1 MPDAVTILQKTEP
14 FSSLD
19 PKIWEGAGLRFR
31 RYPAGTCIA
40 RQGAPARN
48 YLFIVAEGKVEI
60 TVAGS
65 DGNKTVV
72 GYREPGQFFGSTALL
87 SREKYPASARAVTE
101 VTCLLFPRQVLSTLL
116 QEHPQFASYFSRNLA
131 ERLRELYSVVV
142 AEQTFD
148 AYHADNLLFRKP
160 VGEIMSS
167 PIITCQAR
175 DPITAVGQIMSRH
188 HIGAVLVMEGDRCR
202 GLISERDLVNKVI
215 ARGGHPEGMTAAEVM
230 NTRAVTVPAAST
242 VGDVFLALSRTP
254 AKYVMVTK
262 ENAPAGI
269 VSVSDLVKTR
279 TTGTLFTAEEIE
291 HQESITG
298 LAAIGHS
305 VDRVLQAL
313 VAEKASVQQIFAIM
327 TTLHDRL
334 TKKVIEISLEEM
346 AREGHGEP
354 PVPWCWLNLGSS
366 GRQEQTLRTDQD
378 NAVIYQDPEP
388 QAAEL
393 VKDYFTRLGAK
404 VVRGLEQCGFAR
416 CRGDVMANN
425 PSWCHSAAAWQQI
438 VANWLKDP
446 EPQNVRYLTIL
457 LDFRPVYGETRL
469 AKGLRH
475 HVFTLF
481 TSTGACRILAE
492 DDLQSRVP
500 LGLLG
505 QPAPARWGRHRGQ
518 INLKNSVCVHIVDGV
533 RIFSLEAG
541 IEANATLDRLAE
553 LARLN
558 ILPPAQ
564 TELWQA
570 AFEILMNLRIRENL
584 RQAMRGHKPDNYVDL
599 RQLNRYERAMLKEAM
614 AATAGLQETLER
626 HFAIS
631 I

>member
-1 MPDAVTILQKTEP
+1 MPDAIALLRKTEP

-19 PKIWEGAGLRFR
+19 PKIWEGTRLRFR
-31 RYPAGTCIA
+31 RYPAGTYIA
-40 RQGAPARN
+40 RQGTPARN

-65 DGNKTVV
+65 DGNETVV
-72 GYREPGQFFGSTALL
+72 GYREPGQFFGSTSLL
-87 SREKYPASARAVTE
+87 NGKKYPASARAVTE
-101 VTCLLFPRQVLSTLL
+101 VTCLLLPRQLFATLL
-116 QEHPQFASYFSRNLA
+116 QEHPQFASYFSRSLA
-131 ERLRELYSVVV
+131 ERLQELYSVVV

-160 VGEIMSS
+160 IETIMSS
-167 PIITCQAR
+167 PIITCR
-175 DPITAVGQIMSRH
+175 TSDPVTEVGQIMSRH
-188 HIGAVLVMEGDRCR
+188 HIGAVLVTEGDRCR
-202 GLISERDLVNKVI
+202 GLITERDLVNKVI
-215 ARGGHPEGMTAAEVM
+215 ARGGHPERMTAAEVM

-254 AKYVMVTK
+254 AKYVIVTK

-269 VSVSDLVKTR
+269 VSVSDLVKAR
-279 TTGTLFTAEEIE
+279 TAGALFTAEEIE
-291 HQESITG
+291 HQESIAG
-298 LAAIGHS
+298 LAAIGRS
-305 VDRVLQAL
+305 VDKVLQAL
-313 VAEKASVQQIFAIM
+313 VAEKATVRQIFAIM

-346 AREGHGEP
+346 ARDGHGEP

-378 NAVIYQDPEP
+378 NAIIYQDPEP

-393 VKDYFTRLGAK
+393 VKEYFTRLGAK
-404 VVRGLEQCGFAR
+404 VVQGLEQCGFAR
-416 CRGDVMANN
+416 CRGDVMASN
-425 PSWCHSAAAWQQI
+425 PSWCHSVTAWQQI
-438 VANWLKDP
+438 IANWLKDP

-457 LDFRPVYGETRL
+457 LDFRPVYGQASL

-481 TSTGACRILAE
+481 ASPGACRILAE

-505 QPAPARWGRHRGQ
+505 QPAPARWGRHKGQ
-518 INLKNSVCVHIVDGV
+518 INLKNSVCVHIVDCV

-541 IEANATLDRLAE
+541 IDANATLDRLAE
-553 LARLN
+553 LARRN
-558 ILPPAQ
+558 ILPTAQ
-564 TELWQA
+564 IELWQA
-570 AFEILMNLRIRENL
+570 AFETLMNLRIRENL
-584 RQAMRGHKPDNYVDL
+584 KQAMRGQKPDNYIDL

-626 HFAIS
+626 HFALAI
-631 I
+631 